1 VSLKSPIVWLAWIML
16 AGSIAAHEGH
26 KPLPTTGVEIEP
38 QSGTLV
44 LSASARD
51 ALAVKTEE
59 VTERP
64 VRRYLHAFGR
74 LVVPWNNHALV
85 GSSLEGRVVSISA
98 IAGQGVQIGQSV
110 AEIESPKIESFQREI
125 RDLIAGLRLDQQLL
139 QGAQEASTSGAIPMA
154 RLLELQASL
163 FQRETALTIAKAKWR
178 GLGLEGSDFERMV
191 SNPDVPTSVR
201 LSLRSPI
208 SGTIL
213 HTDLTV
219 GKFVNLKEHILE
231 VIDLSRLWLRI
242 DILEKDISRI
252 QVGDPVEFF
261 PTSGLGKPIAGSLGV
276 IEKSLDPVTHL
287 ATAWVD
293 LPMDTSQIASLL
305 PGMTGQVKIGTQST
319 AARLSIPKSA
329 LVRDGAERFVLVE
342 QERNAKASVFRK
354 IPLAIGEQSGGI
366 CEVTRGELV
375 PGDRVLTQGSRQ
387 LGHLFTQGV
396 LKLSPEAAVDI
407 GLKTQKVEPL
417 RVSRTLSVD
426 GVVSL
431 PPSRR
436 ARVSPQLSGRV
447 HQILIDRSATVR
459 KGQALA
465 LLSSPEFQDLQLDCI
480 QANLGVRFRE
490 SVLRNIRQGGTSIPH
505 RQRIET
511 ENQLASARNQL
522 ESLVRQLRLLGIGQ
536 EELEAMLESQQ
547 VSEHYRVLAP
557 IDGIVV
563 GFHQAIGHI
572 VSADEEMFEIH
583 DNSER
588 LVEVFVSEKDASLI
602 RQGQT
607 LRCRSLAEED
617 RSYPGRVISS
627 GQSLSNRGQTLSVW
641 AHVQFEDDSM
651 VFYNM
656 LCRISIDLFESSD
669 GAGGSAASEGSIDK
683 PESLAIPWTSILQE
697 GSQTYVFVA
706 LTDGL
711 IERRLVLLGR
721 RDDLHVEVLSGL
733 RPFETVVVQGVSA
746 LQTGFA
752 AIQ

>member
-1 VSLKSPIVWLAWIML
+1 MSLKSPMLWLAWLIL

-26 KPLPTTGVEIEP
+26 QALPTKGVEIQP

-44 LSASARD
+44 LSASARG
-51 ALAVKTEE
+51 ALAIQTEE
-59 VTERP
+59 VAQRP
-64 VRRYLHAFGR
+64 VRRFLSAFGN
-74 LVVPWNNHALV
+74 LVVPWNNHAMV

-98 IAGQGVQIGQSV
+98 IAGQTVQIGQSV

-125 RDLIAGLRLDQQLL
+125 RDLIAGLRLDKQLL

-154 RLLELQASL
+154 RLLELQTSL
-163 FQRETALTIAKAKWR
+163 FQRETALTIAKAKWK
-178 GLGLEGSDFERMV
+178 GLGLESSDFERMIA
-191 SNPDVPTSVR
+191 NPDVNPSVR

-219 GKFVNLKEHILE
+219 GKFVNLKEHVLE
-231 VIDLSRLWLRI
+231 VIDLSTLWLRI
-242 DILEKDISRI
+242 DILEKDLSRI
-252 QVGDPVEFF
+252 QVGDAVEFY
-261 PTSGLGKPIAGSLGV
+261 PTSGSGKPILGTLEV

-293 LPMDTSQIASLL
+293 LPNGTLQIAPLL
-305 PGMTGQVKIGTQST
+305 PGMTGQVKIGAQST
-319 AARLSIPKSA
+319 VPKLSIPKSA

-342 QERNAKASVFRK
+342 QERNEKASVFRK
-354 IPLAIGEQSGGI
+354 IPLAIGAQSGGM

-407 GLKTQKVEPL
+407 GLKTQSVQPL
-417 RVSRTLSVD
+417 RVSKTLSVD

-431 PPSRR
+431 PPSKL
-436 ARVSPQLSGRV
+436 ARVSSQLSGRV
-447 HQILIDRSATVR
+447 HQILIDRSANVR

-465 LLSSPEFQDLQLDCI
+465 LLSSPEFQELQLDCI
-480 QANLGVRFRE
+480 QANLEVRFRE
-490 SVLRNIRQGGTSIPH
+490 SVLKNIRQGGTSIPQ

-511 ENQLASARNQL
+511 ENQLVAARNQL
-522 ESLVRQLRLLGIGQ
+522 ENLTRQLRLLGIDQ
-536 EELEAMLESQQ
+536 EELEAMLQSQQ
-547 VSEHYRVLAP
+547 VSEYYRVLAP
-557 IDGIVV
+557 IDGVVV
-563 GFHQAIGHI
+563 GFHKAIGHI
-572 VSADEEMFEIH
+572 VSADEELFEIH

-588 LVEVFVSEKDASLI
+588 LVEVFVSEKDANRI
-602 RQGQT
+602 RNGQT

-617 RSYPGRVISS
+617 RSYPGTVISS

-641 AHVQFEDDSM
+641 ANVQFDDDSV

-656 LCRISIDLFESSD
+656 LCRISIELSESADGSD
-669 GAGGSAASEGSIDK
+669 AKDASDALSDQSAM
-683 PESLAIPWTSILQE
+683 LAIPLTSVLQE
-697 GSQTYVFVA
+697 GSQTYVFIA
-706 LTDGL
+706 LTDGVV
-711 IERRLVLLGR
+711 ERRRVRLGHS
-721 RDDLHVEVLSGL
+721 DDRHVEVLWGL
-733 RPFETVVVQGVSA
+733 SPQETVVVQGVAA